1 MCSVWGMMPN
11 VCNKTEGRREPM
23 RFVRSLSPR
32 HRVKALRI
40 VFYISTVSPSFYE
53 ILTQES
59 LNFQLFFFSPNSQD
73 YISNY
78 EILTQESLNIN
89 IASCFAFF
97 FVAMFHGVSIKLK
110 MLQRYI
116 FTLPASYI

>member
-32 HRVKALRI
+32 HRVKVLRI

-53 ILTQES
+53 ILTQVPKLS
-59 LNFQLFFFSPNSQD
+59 IVLLFPQFTRL

-97 FVAMFHGVSIKLK
+97 LWPCFMELA
-110 MLQRYI
+110 
-116 FTLPASYI
+116 